1 MGSRT
6 AILLSLLACAML
18 FLVMGSSRDLGAG
31 ITSVNAPRFAVCRT
45 PVSRNVAVWAHKKGS
60 GSTENGRDSNSKRLG
75 LKVTH
80 NKVVPAGS
88 IIFRQRGQKVHPGQN
103 VAVGKDYTLF
113 ATKTGVV
120 KFTNGAVNR
129 GKKHQ
134 KMRKIA
140 HIIPEEPVAET
151 NVEAL

>member
-45 PVSRNVAVWAHKKGS
+45 P
-60 GSTENGRDSNSKRLG
+60 
-75 LKVTH
+75 
-80 NKVVPAGS
+80 VVPAGS